1 MAHECK
7 LRIVVQYFAQL
18 RETAGTDAETIDSDS
33 TDLSEIY
40 AALQARHG
48 FGFPQSA
55 LKPVCNN
62 ALVSWAH
69 ALQDNDVI
77 AFLPPF
83 SGG

>member
-1 MAHECK
+1 MK
-7 LRIVVQYFAQL
+7 LVVQYFAQL
-18 RETAGTDAETIDSDS
+18 SETAGTDAESIDSVS
-33 TDLSEIY
+33 ADLGEIY

-48 FGFPQSA
+48 FSFPQSA
-55 LKPVCNN
+55 LKPVCND
-62 ALVSWAH
+62 ALVGWAH

>member
-1 MAHECK
+1 MK
-7 LRIVVQYFAQL
+7 LLVQYFAQL
-18 RETAGTDAETIDSDS
+18 SETAGTDAETIDSAS
-33 TDLSEIY
+33 ADLGEIY
-40 AALQARHG
+40 ATLQARHG

-55 LKPVCNN
+55 LRPVCNN
-62 ALVSWAH
+62 ALVGWGH

>member
-1 MAHECK
+1 MIK
-7 LRIVVQYFAQL
+7 IVVQYFAQL
-18 RETAGTDAETIDSDS
+18 AETAGTDAETTNSDS
-33 TDLSEIY
+33 ADLGEIY

-62 ALVSWAH
+62 ALVGWAH
-69 ALQDNDVI
+69 WVQEDDVI

>member
-1 MAHECK
+1 MK
-7 LRIVVQYFAQL
+7 LTIQYFAQL
-18 RETAGTDAETIDSDS
+18 SETAGMAVEIIDSVS
-33 TDLSEIY
+33 ANLGEIY

-48 FGFPQSA
+48 FTFPQSV

-62 ALVSWAH
+62 ALVGWAH
-69 ALQDNDVI
+69 VVQDNDLI

>member
-1 MAHECK
+1 MIK
-7 LRIVVQYFAQL
+7 IVVQYFAQL
-18 RETAGTDAETIDSDS
+18 AETAGTDAETINSDS
-33 TDLSEIY
+33 ADLGEIY

-48 FGFPQSA
+48 FGFPQIA

-62 ALVSWAH
+62 ALVGWAH
-69 ALQDNDVI
+69 VVQDNDVV

>member
-1 MAHECK
+1 MK
-7 LRIVVQYFAQL
+7 LLVQYFAQL
-18 RETAGTDAETIDSDS
+18 SETAGTDAETIESAS
-33 TDLSEIY
+33 ADLAEIY

-62 ALVSWAH
+62 ALVGWAH